1 MLEPQ
6 KPSIV
11 IGITGGIGSGK
22 TTVTRIIESYG
33 YKVIYTDVL
42 ARDIANTDPRVK
54 EKIIE
59 IFGSEAYTADK
70 LFNAKYISEIVFSF
84 DDNGQ
89 HLDLLN
95 SIIHPIVIDKMSSLV
110 EMYEEQG
117 EKLIFVESAL
127 IYEYNLEKGFDYI
140 LVVNADEETR
150 ISRAMKRSQENR
162 NIIKQKNNLQM
173 ASDEKV
179 QLADFV
185 IENNGDEN
193 QLIESVNFFLN
204 IFKEL
209 SN

>member
-1 MLEPQ
+1 VLEPQ

-204 IFKEL
+204 IFK
-209 SN
+209 

>member
-1 MLEPQ
+1 VLEPQ

>member
-42 ARDIANTDPRVK
+42 ARDIANTEPRVK

-179 QLADFV
+179 QRADFV

>member
-204 IFKEL
+204 IFK
-209 SN
+209 